1 MNSQG
6 KLQYGSVSAGA
17 HVRVR
22 GSGDMVLS
30 PRGRS
35 DESKLTEC
43 HNGFPFTLLSALTL
57 ALLFLLSP
65 PNSWDDPTSSDSC
78 LKTLSCLICYPH
90 THLFF
95 SPHASHLGPPSHSF
109 CPSPCLTYMSNVK
122 CQKRL
127 HPLLIEVCPSSEA
140 SFVPGLKHSS
150 TSQVA
155 HLSRPTIDVPRTKS
169 KAFH

>member
-1 MNSQG
+1 
-6 KLQYGSVSAGA
+6 
-17 HVRVR
+17 
-22 GSGDMVLS
+22 MVLS

-95 SPHASHLGPPSHSF
+95 SSHAFSPLRSSLSLLLSF
-109 CPSPCLTYMSNVK
+109 TLFDLYVQCKVPETSSFFVDRGMSFFRGLFCAWIKTFKYITSGSFIKTYHRCSQDK
-122 CQKRL
+122 EQSL
-127 HPLLIEVCPSSEA
+127 PL
-140 SFVPGLKHSS
+140 
-150 TSQVA
+150 
-155 HLSRPTIDVPRTKS
+155 
-169 KAFH
+169 KATFKKIAAL